1 MAIQQ
6 PRFVDGRS
14 LAVDLQTPANAIA
27 GGLTRM
33 FDNQRQEQQAMAKQQ
48 QFDQANAVN
57 AFAGSILQSD
67 PQSWPEMFM
76 AEASRYEQMGDM
88 QNADEARRLAQ
99 LPIEEQKR
107 DMQQDF
113 MSSSNAL
120 GRDPIAGLRQIS
132 GAGQKDLPSE
142 RACPASEKHARVK
155 LSIAFKTPVMSPA
168 KK

>member
-6 PRFVDGRS
+6 PRFVNGRS

-27 GGLTRM
+27 GGLTQM
-33 FDNQRQEQQAMAKQQ
+33 FDNQRQDQQAMAKQQ

-107 DMQQDF
+107 EMQQDF
-113 MSSSNAL
+113 MSSYL
-120 GRDPIAGLRQIS
+120 
-132 GAGQKDLPSE
+132 
-142 RACPASEKHARVK
+142 V
-155 LSIAFKTPVMSPA
+155 
-168 KK
+168 